1 MGLVIVAKIYLV
13 TAILILTAYAVR
25 HLIFSANRL
34 LRQSRPGLQ
43 DIFDSDPPR
52 VTVLVPM
59 HNEEKVADHILEA
72 LLFSDYPKER
82 LEIIA
87 IDDHSSDRTFEIIQH
102 YANRDPRVR
111 SFRRDNGRRGKPAA
125 LHEAIATASGEILVV
140 FDADYIPGR
149 GLLGEL
155 VAAFVDPA
163 VGAVMGR
170 VVPMNCGVNL
180 LTRLLDLER
189 AAGYQVDQQ
198 ARHNLRL
205 IPQYGGT
212 AGAFRKTA
220 YHAVGGFDPDVL
232 TEDTELTFRLRLGGW
247 TVVYVNRC
255 ECYEEVPQTWRART
269 QQIQRWAIGHTQCFA
284 RFAGKMLTYP
294 GLRASERIDGVMLL
308 GIYLIA
314 PLLALALVV
323 SIFLFFSG
331 SMNVLTA
338 FLLLFAIVAFNS
350 IGNFASFF
358 QIGTAALLD
367 GSAERVRL
375 LPLNVLNFA
384 LSIAVVTEALISHSA
399 RRILGRHTAWQ
410 KTERFRS

>member
-1 MGLVIVAKIYLV
+1 MVAAAKLYLV
-13 TAILILTAYAVR
+13 LATFILVAYAVR
-25 HLIFSANRL
+25 HAIFSSNRL
-34 LRQSRPGLQ
+34 LRRSRHGLQ
-43 DIFDSDPPR
+43 DLFDSAPVR

-59 HNEEKVADHILEA
+59 HNEERVADHILEA
-72 LLFSDYPKER
+72 LLFSDYPRDR

-87 IDDHSSDRTFEIIQH
+87 IDDHSTDRTLEIIQY
-102 YANRDPRVR
+102 YARRDPRVR
-111 SFRRDNGRRGKPAA
+111 AMHRGNGRPGKPAA
-125 LHEAIATASGEILVV
+125 LDDAIATASGEIVVV

-149 GLLGEL
+149 GLLREL
-155 VAAFVDPA
+155 VAPFMDPA

-170 VVPMNCGVNL
+170 VVPLNCGVNL

-205 IPQYGGT
+205 LPQYGGT

-232 TEDTELTFRLRLGGW
+232 AEDTELTFRLRLAGW
-247 TVVYVNRC
+247 TVMYANRC

-269 QQIQRWAIGHTQCFA
+269 QQIRRWAIGHTQCFR
-284 RFAGKMLTYP
+284 RFAWKMITDP
-294 GLRASERIDGVMLL
+294 GLRPIERIDAVMLL

-314 PLLALALVV
+314 PLLALALIA
-323 SIFLFFSG
+323 SLFLFFKG
-331 SMNVLTA
+331 GMNVLSV
-338 FLLLFAIVAFNS
+338 FLITFAIMAFNS

-358 QIGTAALLD
+358 QIGTAVLLD
-367 GSAERVRL
+367 GSGERVRL

-384 LSIAVVTEALISHSA
+384 LSIAVVTEALITHSG
-399 RRILGRHTAWQ
+399 RRLFRRHTRWQ

>member
-1 MGLVIVAKIYLV
+1 MVAAAKLYLLL
-13 TAILILTAYAVR
+13 AALILVAYAVR
-25 HLIFSANRL
+25 HAIFSSNRL
-34 LRQSRPGLQ
+34 LRRSRHGLQ
-43 DIFDSDPPR
+43 DLFDSAPVG

-59 HNEEKVADHILEA
+59 HNEERVADHILEA
-72 LLFSDYPKER
+72 LLFSDYPRDR

-87 IDDHSSDRTFEIIQH
+87 IDDHSTDRTLEIIQY
-102 YANRDPRVR
+102 YARRDPRIR
-111 SFRRDNGRRGKPAA
+111 AMHRGNGRPGKPAA
-125 LHEAIATASGEILVV
+125 LDDAIATATGEIVVV

-149 GLLGEL
+149 GLLREL
-155 VAAFVDPA
+155 IAPFMDPA

-170 VVPMNCGVNL
+170 VVPLNCGVNL

-205 IPQYGGT
+205 LPQYGGT

-232 TEDTELTFRLRLGGW
+232 AEDTELTFRLRLAGW
-247 TVVYVNRC
+247 TVMYANRC
-255 ECYEEVPQTWRART
+255 ECYEEVPQSWRVRT
-269 QQIQRWAIGHTQCFA
+269 QQIRRWAIGHTQCFR
-284 RFAGKMLTYP
+284 RFAWKMMTGP
-294 GLRASERIDGVMLL
+294 GLRPIERIDAVMLL

-314 PLLALALVV
+314 PLLALALIA
-323 SIFLFFSG
+323 SLFIFFKG
-331 SMNVLTA
+331 GMNVLSV
-338 FLLLFAIVAFNS
+338 FLITFAIMAFNS

-358 QIGTAALLD
+358 QIGTAVLLD
-367 GSAERVRL
+367 GSGERVRL

-384 LSIAVVTEALISHSA
+384 LSIAVVTEALITHSL
-399 RRILGRHTAWQ
+399 RRLLGRRTGWQ